1 MTGEEDGVNKKPAI
15 FIQVDA
21 QNPNGEQ
28 TEIQNDHRNIQREPH
43 Q

>member
-21 QNPNGEQ
+21 QNPNGKQ
-28 TEIQNDHRNIQREPH
+28 TEIQNDHRNTQREPH